1 MPPPRAD
8 GVTDML
14 AVCYSAGY
22 NRSTGPGEAKARL
35 EIRLAPGLGDEQE
48 LGDPGGDDVGT
59 GTP

>member
-1 MPPPRAD
+1 
-8 GVTDML
+8 ML